1 MSCKLLDFYNNV
13 IAKQKNPQAQYQQ
26 DCFDFSPRMNSS
38 QHLIARINAFSPK
51 FFLKNETIPYSKN
64 TTWYYT
70 NPGDECAIN
79 PDTVGS
85 YDTDYILQKPFEPTC
100 EENDESSFTLA
111 RKNIFTE
118 HYEKQYI
125 GFQLNWL
132 VGNTES
138 ICTELYNDDSTVQIR
153 DSTSFPPYTCKGES
167 CTWYSTVTDSSC
179 QLTYKEYNLISK
191 SNPYIN
197 YDTGFLKLSKEDPNI
212 MFLYDPANGLI
223 TMEFFLDLSPLF
235 NQASFQDISY
245 SQSFRTKLING
256 QSDRIQNT
264 NLPISFSYPFY
275 IYSGFVS
282 ITSIFYTQI
291 YTNYNLENF
300 NDFAKVSFIGEGNR
314 FPNYIQS
321 LINKVFRSSDKVPFK
336 DALQDKNFYIN
347 NLCLFPSINQEKDG
361 TFSIRV
367 YFNENQYNLLKNL
380 ESDSQRLTS
389 LKSYLTILLDDG
401 SNQNVSYY
409 NRQSKTTL
417 TKVST
422 AEYSDLMWDDTN
434 IQVLYFDFS
443 QFDVKTETISYLK
456 TQSLKNFQNDTTGK
470 ILLSLS
476 ATMKIK
482 TWSPMLYIYSKN
494 NCNQPNQVNFDFAK
508 KLYEDVSLYPN
519 YNNFAKDICGNTNYF
534 PCYTE
539 ACVLQFLP
547 STVKCASNAGQVF
560 VSSSDEC
567 NCVATNTMPN
577 NVSPRYANREA
588 MCYSK
593 ICSEDTLKLLDIPQ
607 TYCESTCPDIT

>member
-1 MSCKLLDFYNNV
+1 
-13 IAKQKNPQAQYQQ
+13 
-26 DCFDFSPRMNSS
+26 
-38 QHLIARINAFSPK
+38 
-51 FFLKNETIPYSKN
+51 
-64 TTWYYT
+64 
-70 NPGDECAIN
+70 
-79 PDTVGS
+79 
-85 YDTDYILQKPFEPTC
+85 
-100 EENDESSFTLA
+100 
-111 RKNIFTE
+111 
-118 HYEKQYI
+118 EKQYI

-132 VGNTES
+132 VGDTES
-138 ICTELYNDDSTVQIR
+138 ICTKLYNDDSTVQIR

-235 NQASFQDISY
+235 NQASFQDISD

-347 NLCLFPSINQEKDG
+347 NLCLFPSIN
-361 TFSIRV
+361 
-367 YFNENQYNLLKNL
+367 
-380 ESDSQRLTS
+380 
-389 LKSYLTILLDDG
+389 
-401 SNQNVSYY
+401 
-409 NRQSKTTL
+409 
-417 TKVST
+417 
-422 AEYSDLMWDDTN
+422 
-434 IQVLYFDFS
+434 
-443 QFDVKTETISYLK
+443 
-456 TQSLKNFQNDTTGK
+456 
-470 ILLSLS
+470 
-476 ATMKIK
+476 
-482 TWSPMLYIYSKN
+482 
-494 NCNQPNQVNFDFAK
+494 
-508 KLYEDVSLYPN
+508 
-519 YNNFAKDICGNTNYF
+519 
-534 PCYTE
+534 
-539 ACVLQFLP
+539 
-547 STVKCASNAGQVF
+547 
-560 VSSSDEC
+560 
-567 NCVATNTMPN
+567 
-577 NVSPRYANREA
+577 
-588 MCYSK
+588 
-593 ICSEDTLKLLDIPQ
+593 
-607 TYCESTCPDIT
+607 